1 MQVLKPLGLGILS
14 VIMIIGIIAL
24 IIELI
29 EYEEIA
35 KIVVVPSL
43 VLLISVTGYALFQ
56 TFRYN
61 KLY

>member
-24 IIELI
+24 ITELI
-29 EYEEIA
+29 EYEDIA
-35 KIVVVPSL
+35 KIVVIPSL